1 MATEQNRPISNGL
14 AALVFCAAI
23 FSSALLIGG
32 DQFGRVNLLYLLLLF
47 VAWPVLSLMFALFLY
62 WGKSEKGLV
71 VWLLTMPIWPKPWLL
86 NLNTLKHQGLLS
98 LWVFTQSQK
107 LALVFSAGCILSFI
121 FVLLF
126 NDVSFVWRSTL
137 LQAEQIYPLLNW
149 LAKPWFFIDQAQPVL
164 AMVEISQDSR
174 LSLNPQL
181 SSTGVWWRYIFWAQ
195 LCYAVTPRLL
205 LYIWGAKKLQQLERE
220 ALASSQK
227 LAHTADH
234 DASLAQKSAENAK
247 TQLTEVISN
256 DHHLGD
262 YVLLSW
268 VQLPQA
274 LLNKLTAV
282 LGMPVAVY
290 QIGAQASLES
300 EQQALQDTRKKLLI
314 VAAWEPPMGELE
326 DFMQQTTGIIMPLDW
341 QGEQF
346 QTISDL
352 HLDEWR
358 RFCYP
363 LSRWQLQQLG
373 VLI

>member
-1 MATEQNRPISNGL
+1 MSTEQNRPISNGL
-14 AALVFCAAI
+14 AVLVFCAAI

-47 VAWPVLSLMFALFLY
+47 VAWPVLSLILALFLY

-71 VWLLTMPIWPKPWLL
+71 VWLLSIPVWPRSWLL
-86 NLNTLKHQGLLS
+86 SLDALKQQGLLP

-126 NDVSFVWRSTL
+126 NDVTFVWRSTL
-137 LQAEQIYPLLNW
+137 LQSQQIYPLLSW
-149 LAKPWFFIDQAQPVL
+149 LAKPWFFIYQAQPVL

-181 SSTGVWWRYIFWAQ
+181 ASAGVWWRYIFWAQ
-195 LCYAVTPRLL
+195 LCYAITPRLV
-205 LYIWGAKKLQQLERE
+205 LYIWGLKKLRKIERE
-220 ALASSQK
+220 ALKGSLPLVK
-227 LAHTADH
+227 ADVH
-234 DASLAQKSAENAK
+234 DTSLAKKNATNTK
-247 TQLTEVISN
+247 AQLTEVISN
-256 DHHLGD
+256 DHHLGE

-268 VQLPQA
+268 VQLPEV

-282 LGMPVAVY
+282 LGVPVTVY

-300 EQQALQDTRKKLLI
+300 EQNALEDKRKKLLI

-363 LSRWQLQQLG
+363 FSRWQLQQLG